1 MELIRFNKEKAL
13 AEHERL
19 HRLFREN
26 RFAFELE
33 RKQAIETAIGRAR
46 TRRLK
51 EELQNIQDKVDH
63 ILNHSGSAH
72 NRLILM
78 QMVFWK
84 QVTEKFIPAVASG
97 SKKKNG

>member
-1 MELIRFNKEKAL
+1 MELIPFSKEKAL

-19 HRLFREN
+19 HRLFKEN

-33 RKQAIETAIGRAR
+33 RKQAIETAIERAR
-46 TRRLK
+46 TLRFK
-51 EELQNIQDKVDH
+51 KELQKIQDRVDH
-63 ILNHSGSAH
+63 ILNHSGSSH
-72 NRLILM
+72 NRLVLM
-78 QMVFWK
+78 QMMFWR